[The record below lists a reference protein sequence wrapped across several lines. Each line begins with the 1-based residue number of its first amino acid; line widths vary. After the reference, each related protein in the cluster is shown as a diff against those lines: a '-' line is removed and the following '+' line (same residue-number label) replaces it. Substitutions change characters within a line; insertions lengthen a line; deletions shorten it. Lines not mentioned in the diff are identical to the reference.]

1 MTRINVE
8 HVYPPIPLRGF
19 DWRASL
25 DGYEPGDLLGY
36 GPTRDAAVL
45 DLIEQAWEAGL
56 IDEEEAHRRA
66 CEQAPAK
73 TAELEPTRPAMPSE
87 PCDVWMQTNA
97 GVRESDEAG
106 IDAFVPPPER
116 EKPAVATPRLMHGQ
130 RWHGWIW
137 GAM

>member
-1 MTRINVE
+1 MLCEVDYPEIAAQKDWCWSWFDGEKFRCTASTR
-8 HVYPPIPLRGF
+8 
-19 DWRASL
+19 
-25 DGYEPGDLLGY
+25 
-36 GPTRDAAVL
+36 
-45 DLIEQAWEAGL
+45 
-56 IDEEEAHRRA
+56 EEATQGLDTLPGPSTYRITRWRA